1 MQQKNPNPVG
11 APKQGGLVPP
21 WQRGG
26 VPPQAPNGQNGPA
39 PQGDPQQNG
48 KAGPPPN
55 GTSGPPPNGTS
66 GPPPSGKGGP
76 PPRGMVTSEP
86 AGGQAPV
93 TKLDSPARPDGP
105 SRSSASSTP
114 VGGGSGARTGFVE
127 SPTRTIVRDPSEDE
141 QLPDLDQIHHTAEV
155 RQSAE
160 VAPVAAPRSAP
171 AQVGPATALRAAV
184 QIRRIDP
191 WATFKIS
198 AVLAVV
204 GFFIWMIAVAVL
216 YLVLDGMGV
225 WDQINSSFGTLV
237 TADGSS
243 SEGDVIGAGT
253 IFGYAVL
260 LGAINAILLTAIA
273 TIGAYIYNLCADL
286 VGGAEVTLGDLD

>member
-1 MQQKNPNPVG
+1 MPPKNQSPVG

-39 PQGDPQQNG
+39 PQGGPQQNG
-48 KAGPPPN
+48 KAGPQQN
-55 GTSGPPPNGTS
+55 GKVSPQ
-66 GPPPSGKGGP
+66 PSGKGGP

-93 TKLDSPARPDGP
+93 TKLDSPARTDGP
-105 SRSSASSTP
+105 SRAGVSSNP
-114 VGGGSGARTGFVE
+114 VGGGAGARTGFVE

-155 RQSAE
+155 RQSAD

-216 YLVLDGMGV
+216 YLILDGMGV